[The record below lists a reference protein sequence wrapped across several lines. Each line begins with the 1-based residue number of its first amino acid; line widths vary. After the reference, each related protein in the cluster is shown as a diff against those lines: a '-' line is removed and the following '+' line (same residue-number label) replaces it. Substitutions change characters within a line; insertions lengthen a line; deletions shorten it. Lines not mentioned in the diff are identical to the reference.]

1 MTDFTIEKLTGNCL
15 PLFINNRFVASNGPR
30 IASYDPA
37 TGQEWAALSDAT
49 ADELDNAV
57 SAANDAMRDPAW
69 RDMSQS
75 NRGVLLGRLADL
87 VARDCDRLSGLETQ
101 DNGKLLREMQALT
114 QAVSVGLRYFAGMAD
129 KIEGTTIPVNKP
141 DMLNFTLR
149 EPIGVV
155 AAIVPWNSPLLL
167 LNRVMAPCLA
177 VGNAM
182 VVKPSEH
189 ASASILA
196 LAELVAEAG
205 YPQGVF
211 NVVTG
216 YGATVGD
223 ALVGHPGVAKV
234 DFTGGPATG
243 RLIARR
249 AAENLTPAALEL
261 GGKSPHIVCQ
271 DADLD
276 RAVNGVISGIFAAG
290 GQTCVAGSRCLVHN
304 SVYDEVVDRLIARAA
319 DIRIG
324 APTDD
329 ATQLGPLAL
338 WAQVEKV
345 AQFVDGAHNDGARLV
360 AGGGRPKAMGDG
372 WYVEPTIFADVTN
385 DMTLAR
391 DEVFGPVLGVL
402 RYSDENDMI
411 AQANDTR
418 FGLAAGIWTDDMN
431 RALRFMRQIEAGM
444 VWINTYRSPS
454 IMSPSGGF
462 KESGYGKH
470 NGFAAIAEYSRIK
483 TVVIDYSG
491 QTQDAFVMRVQK

>member
-1 MTDFTIEKLTGNCL
+1 M
-15 PLFINNRFVASNGPR
+15 
-30 IASYDPA
+30 
-37 TGQEWAALSDAT
+37 
-49 ADELDNAV
+49 
-57 SAANDAMRDPAW
+57 
-69 RDMSQS
+69 
-75 NRGVLLGRLADL
+75 
-87 VARDCDRLSGLETQ
+87 
-101 DNGKLLREMQALT
+101 
-114 QAVSVGLRYFAGMAD
+114 
-129 KIEGTTIPVNKP
+129 
-141 DMLNFTLR
+141 
-149 EPIGVV
+149 
-155 AAIVPWNSPLLL
+155 
-167 LNRVMAPCLA
+167 
-177 VGNAM
+177 
-182 VVKPSEH
+182 
-189 ASASILA
+189 
-196 LAELVAEAG
+196 
-205 YPQGVF
+205 
-211 NVVTG
+211 
-216 YGATVGD
+216 
-223 ALVGHPGVAKV
+223 
-234 DFTGGPATG
+234 
-243 RLIARR
+243 
-249 AAENLTPAALEL
+249 
-261 GGKSPHIVCQ
+261 
-271 DADLD
+271 
-276 RAVNGVISGIFAAG
+276 
-290 GQTCVAGSRCLVHN
+290 
-304 SVYDEVVDRLIARAA
+304 VDRLIARAA

-345 AQFVDGAHNDGARLV
+345 AQFVDGAQKDGARLV
-360 AGGGRPKAMGDG
+360 AGGSRPKAMGDG

-431 RALRFMRQIEAGM
+431 RALRFTRRIEAGM